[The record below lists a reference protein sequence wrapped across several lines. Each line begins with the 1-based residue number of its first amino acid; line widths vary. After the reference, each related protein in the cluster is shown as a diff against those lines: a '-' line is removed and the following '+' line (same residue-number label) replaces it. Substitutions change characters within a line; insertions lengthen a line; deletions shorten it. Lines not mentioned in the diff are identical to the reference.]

1 MLKSESTE
9 CAPVDG
15 VPASVAAGDDHRAFV
30 RAELLERL
38 YRDVRV
44 AHPAAALLAAVRS
57 PASAVAREL
66 ADLES
71 AGLACSTVD
80 ETGAV
85 RWSATSKDDRRR
97 AMVRRAG
104 VITEALE
111 VLQQDEL
118 TAKSGAFDERE
129 VELLAAR
136 AARLQLAP
144 AARRRQVQRAL
155 EILERDDFTLYLAMS
170 DAIIGAAYHAYFGDS
185 LEVLEDLALPRR
197 EFQRKD
203 AADRAEADGR
213 ERRLVEPR
221 GTVAAP
227 IRPGRAPELVEAEA
241 EALADAATW
250 RAVAEAEGLDDEE
263 VAAQM
268 VAWAYDRAAEL
279 DLVDAAVNP
288 EPTAAL
294 VSPQERELLAAF
306 RAVSPGERAAACA
319 VLLSRAAVAGGGGK

>member
-111 VLQQDEL
+111 VLQQDEM

-221 GTVAAP
+221 G
-227 IRPGRAPELVEAEA
+227 RAPELVAAEA

-279 DLVDAAVNP
+279 GLVVDDDQVDAAVNP

-306 RAVSPGERAAACA
+306 RAVSPGERTAACTVLLARAAAA
-319 VLLSRAAVAGGGGK
+319 SGGGK